1 MRGRCDSADFLLH
14 SGFWMDAFMGLEAGE
29 QPEKVLVPW
38 DDWVFLP
45 GIWDCDGSLSESVDF
60 TTNFKKNVRKNVEIR
75 VVLRYT
81 VSSL

>member
-1 MRGRCDSADFLLH
+1 
-14 SGFWMDAFMGLEAGE
+14 MGLEAGE
-29 QPEKVLVPW
+29 QPKKVLVSW

-45 GIWDCDGSLSESVDF
+45 GIWDCDGGLSESVDF

>member
-1 MRGRCDSADFLLH
+1 MASVSSFACAAIR
-14 SGFWMDAFMGLEAGE
+14 GFWMDAFMGLEAGE
-29 QPEKVLVPW
+29 QPEKVLVSW

-45 GIWDCDGSLSESVDF
+45 GIWDCDGGLSESVDF